1 MKRESIL
8 KKHSVS
14 KIKIRQMTTGILFTL
29 VSLVGFSIFF
39 AVPFFISVLYSF
51 SSTSGVFNFSGI
63 SNYVDLISSPAFML
77 AAVNTLKFT
86 VIGLPLLLIFAMC
99 MALMLKYLFRRKMP
113 GISVWFA
120 LSLTPM
126 VVPSATVILFVQ
138 VLFERYGVVNGLLV
152 NIGAQPIDFLNSEY
166 SFGF

>member
-77 AAVNTLKFT
+77 AAE
-86 VIGLPLLLIFAMC
+86 IGRAH
-99 MALMLKYLFRRKMP
+99 
-113 GISVWFA
+113 V
-120 LSLTPM
+120 
-126 VVPSATVILFVQ
+126 
-138 VLFERYGVVNGLLV
+138 
-152 NIGAQPIDFLNSEY
+152 
-166 SFGF
+166 